1 MLGKLLNKYDLSD
14 GKKTLIKTFV
24 YIIFVFILAM
34 LWNAFL
40 MSPLMIVGPSMNP
53 SLEEGDVVF
62 INKLSYVF
70 GDVERYDIVL
80 FPYKYDN
87 SRSLVKRVIGLP
99 NEKVEIKYGV
109 LYINDKELKEYYGI
123 YREKSDG
130 EKSTIYV
137 NWGPYTL
144 GDNEV
149 FVLGDNRNQSDDS
162 RSSDVGPVNI
172 DDIIGKVS
180 FRIWP
185 FNSLG
190 GMKGQ

>member
-1 MLGKLLNKYDLSD
+1 M
-14 GKKTLIKTFV
+14 
-24 YIIFVFILAM
+24 
-34 LWNAFL
+34 
-40 MSPLMIVGPSMNP
+40 
-53 SLEEGDVVF
+53 
-62 INKLSYVF
+62 
-70 GDVERYDIVL
+70 
-80 FPYKYDN
+80 
-87 SRSLVKRVIGLP
+87 
-99 NEKVEIKYGV
+99 
-109 LYINDKELKEYYGI
+109 
-123 YREKSDG
+123 
-130 EKSTIYV
+130 

>member
-99 NEKVEIKYGV
+99 NEKVEIKDGA

>member
-99 NEKVEIKYGV
+99 NEKVEIKDGV